1 MFHESHVLHT
11 QVPEEAGLLAQLPQN
26 FVVDFLDL
34 VEYFLLLDNV
44 TESVGLQVLEV
55 HRLVCLEF
63 VVDLGFVFFLDEGVH
78 AVPACDES

>member
-55 HRLVCLEF
+55 QRLVCLEF
-63 VVDLGFVFFLDEGVH
+63 VVDLGFVFFLDEGVY